1 VTEKRGGLAR
11 ETGVTA
17 LAALR
22 RVTARKAAELIRN
35 NPEDAA
41 TALELG
47 LVDRAWLDD
56 PGQGPVSSSAPS
68 DILQRFLERSVE
80 NRPSKLSTL
89 GLSAVQ
95 LLSSTRDAPGG
106 IVQEITVVFT
116 DLEGF
121 TAFTD
126 THGDTAAIALIDQHH
141 KLAGGVVRQWK
152 GKIVKHLGDGLL
164 CTFPDPD
171 SGARAAVALLST
183 APPPLRLRAGVHC
196 GEATVTRHDVVGHV
210 VNVAARVCETASGGQ
225 VMITAEAAGGI
236 NQSHPLVLGKMKS
249 RRLKGVATPVT
260 LGPLS
265 ASTF

>member
-1 VTEKRGGLAR
+1 MTEKRGGLAR

-35 NPEDAA
+35 NPEDEA

-56 PGQGPVSSSAPS
+56 PGQGPVSSSAPA
-68 DILQRFLERSVE
+68 DILQRFLE

-95 LLSSTRDAPGG
+95 LLSSSRDTPGG
-106 IVQEITVVFT
+106 SVQDVTVVFT

-121 TAFTD
+121 TAYTD
-126 THGDTAAIALIDQHH
+126 TNGDTAAIALIDQHH
-141 KLAGGVVRQWK
+141 KLAGGVVRQWN
-152 GKIVKHLGDGLL
+152 GKIVKHLGDDLL
-164 CTFPDPD
+164 CTFPNPD
-171 SGARAAVALLST
+171 FGARAALALLST

-210 VNVAARVCETASGGQ
+210 VNVAARVCETANGGQ

-236 NQSHPLVLGKMKS
+236 NQTHPLVLGKMKS
-249 RRLKGVATPVT
+249 RRLKGVTTPVA
-260 LGPLS
+260 LCPIS
-265 ASTF
+265 APTP